1 MTVTGEGVGESYETG
16 MLAKNQ
22 ISGLLKMKIKYMDGV
37 PVYCYD
43 ITSRQPVSRLF
54 ESRPAG
60 ENQVRSFFLQLYETL
75 DRMEAYLLGDG
86 GILLDPELIYADPET
101 FQMGFCVVPGRK
113 EDFSSQLSLFL
124 QYLMKNIDHRDREC
138 VVLTYGLYQ
147 TSMKYNYGMEDM
159 MALLSK
165 EEAKDLKTEKDL
177 LMERKGDGKTET
189 RPEIKTEKEDMAE
202 ESSLYGLENDAQEE
216 RELFSEGGTYANN
229 GWSLLEETVTSFFYC
244 GYGSGWY
251 LVSVWL
257 VCIKKNV
264 GLWGCRG
271 RNCNIRNG
279 FAAYDARK
287 SQGFASWKIWRN
299 RCERAGKFLAGVL

>member
-1 MTVTGEGVGESYETG
+1 MRIEYIREMKRSYMTVTGEGVGESYETG

-165 EEAKDLKTEKDL
+165 EEEKDLKTEKDL
-177 LMERKGDGKTET
+177 LMERKGDGKTEKGLKKLET
-189 RPEIKTEKEDMAE
+189 SAQIKEFINGNWKESEVSLTTNEGEGSANLTVINTVGKKLPVTG
-202 ESSLYGLENDAQEE
+202 SSAAVICI
-216 RELFSEGGTYANN
+216 T
-229 GWSLLEETVTSFFYC
+229 T
-244 GYGSGWY
+244 GSV
-251 LVSVWL
+251 LVL
-257 VCIKKNV
+257 A
-264 GLWGCRG
+264 GAMR
-271 RNCNIRNG
+271 
-279 FAAYDARK
+279 
-287 SQGFASWKIWRN
+287 RN
-299 RCERAGKFLAGVL
+299 RKNAKEKQ